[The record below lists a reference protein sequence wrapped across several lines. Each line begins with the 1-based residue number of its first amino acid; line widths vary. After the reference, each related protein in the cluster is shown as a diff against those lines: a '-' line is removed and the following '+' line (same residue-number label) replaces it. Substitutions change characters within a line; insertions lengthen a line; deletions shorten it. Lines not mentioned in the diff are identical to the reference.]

1 MKVPDPSASSCEHQI
16 GRYIQALV
24 HINRL
29 RDHVDKEYEKA
40 PGRLLDKFQDL
51 PRELK
56 SSLQLSDDDQ
66 GLTQALES
74 VSMRA
79 VRLINQARD
88 EQLKRRQTSTAAYA
102 PTYRPDLQREVD
114 SLERILLQET
124 INAAEQCLC
133 HDSPKR
139 VPPKR
144 DVSIPWQRQ

>member
-1 MKVPDPSASSCEHQI
+1 VKSAEYSASSCEYRI
-16 GRYIQALV
+16 GRYVQALV
-24 HINRL
+24 RVNRL

-40 PGRLLDKFQDL
+40 PGRLLDKFQNL
-51 PRELK
+51 PGELK
-56 SSLQLSDDDQ
+56 GSLQLSDDDQ

-74 VSMRA
+74 ISMRA

-102 PTYRPDLQREVD
+102 PTYRPDLQGEVD

-133 HDSPKR
+133 HEGPKR

-144 DVSIPWQRQ
+144 DVSIPWQR